1 MLVCETKAALR
12 AAIGEM
18 RRRTGGSVAFVPTMG
33 ALHDGHLELVRRAK
47 AENAHVVASIFVN
60 PTQFGPNEDFA
71 TYPRDPEGDMALL
84 REAGVEAV
92 FLPHVSEIYPEGSE
106 TFVDTRVL
114 SRILVGRLRPGHF
127 RGVATVVTKLFNIVG
142 PDRAY
147 FGEKDYQQ
155 LQMIRRMVADL
166 DMPLEIVGVPTV
178 RESDGLAMSSR
189 NLRLTPED
197 RSAAVVLRRS
207 LDEAARRVAE
217 GPVTAS
223 ALRRLVLGILEGETR
238 GEVQSVD
245 VRDAADL
252 SALRGEI
259 VRAAVILIAVR
270 FGKVLLIDQR
280 VVGERAVAWQE
291 AAE

>member
-92 FLPHVSEIYPEGSE
+92 FLPQVSEIYPEGSE

-197 RSAAVVLRRS
+197 RSAAVVLSRS

-259 VRAAVILIAVR
+259 ARPAVILIAVR